1 MIRSLLRR
9 LNFALC
15 VVIVAECVALGLVP
29 LQVPDVAAR
38 LMRLTTIERQ
48 PPPPARTAP
57 DDSALPRPLT
67 LVDTFDRPS
76 ALWDQSNV
84 SIQDSHLAI
93 QLRLPQSDA
102 YALWLGDAANTSQ
115 VMDFSLTTLVT
126 QVSGAT
132 DASYGIRFRQ
142 ETPDSYLYV
151 ALTARG
157 YWQVLRSIAGVRTE
171 MVPWTYSHTIE
182 QGIGYTNELSVTA
195 AGPVITI
202 RINGVQVGTV
212 IDQAPIPGQLT
223 LSAATTTSGD
233 VRVDFDT
240 VRGSVGGIAFSDDF
254 DSASATRFSN
264 GGAYTQDGQYIIRAN
279 AGVSVWQNPQPQKRT
294 YVTDFSLSLNAT
306 LLRGNPTSVGYGIV
320 YGDTGDFSHSI
331 LLFGGNGTVQLLQSN
346 TGKPTQ
352 RLLEPLELPMIDT
365 RDGATN
371 HIEVRKVGGTLTLS
385 VNDVVVGSIDN
396 LPIKTGSV
404 GMILV
409 CGSDQAEVAYDD
421 FVLTELVP

>member
-1 MIRSLLRR
+1 MTRSLLRR
-9 LNFALC
+9 FNFALC
-15 VVIVAECVALGLVP
+15 VVIVAECIALGLVP
-29 LQVPDVAAR
+29 LQVPDLAAR
-38 LMRLTTIERQ
+38 LLRLTTFDRQ
-48 PPPPARTAP
+48 PPPPARIAP
-57 DDSALPRPLT
+57 NDTALPRPLT
-67 LVDTFDRPS
+67 LKDSFDVPS
-76 ALWDQSNV
+76 ALWDQSNI

-115 VMDFSLTTLVT
+115 VMDFTLTTLAT

-151 ALTARG
+151 ALSARG

-171 MVPWTYSHTIE
+171 IVPWTYSHTIE

-202 RINGVQVGTV
+202 HINGVQVGTV
-212 IDQAPIPGQLT
+212 TDQAPIPGQLT
-223 LSAATTTSGD
+223 LSAATTASGD

-240 VRGSVGGIAFSDDF
+240 VRGSVGGIAFSDEF
-254 DSASATRFSN
+254 DSASATRFST
-264 GGAYTQDGQYIIRAN
+264 GGSFTHDGQYIMRAN
-279 AGVSVWQNPQPQKRT
+279 AGVSVWQNPLPQKRT
-294 YVTDFSLSLNAT
+294 SVTDFALRLNAT
-306 LLRGNPTSVGYGIV
+306 LVRGNPNSVGYGIV

-346 TGKPTQ
+346 NGKPTQ
-352 RLLEPLELPMIDT
+352 RLLEPLELSMLDT

-371 HIEVRKVGGTLTLS
+371 FFEVRKVGGTLTLS
-385 VNDVVVGSIDN
+385 VNDVIVGSIDD
-396 LPIKTGSV
+396 LPVRTGSV

-409 CGSDQAEVAYDD
+409 CGSEQAEVAYDD

>member
-9 LNFALC
+9 LNIVLC
-15 VVIVAECVALGLVP
+15 VVIVAECIALGLVP

-38 LMRLTTIERQ
+38 LLRLTTIERQ

-57 DDSALPRPLT
+57 DDSTLPRPLT

-102 YALWLGDAANTSQ
+102 YALWLGDAANTSK
-115 VMDFSLTTLVT
+115 VIDFTLTTLVT
-126 QVSGAT
+126 QVSGTT

-142 ETPDSYLYV
+142 ETPDSYIFV
-151 ALTARG
+151 ALNARG
-157 YWQVLRSIAGVRTE
+157 YWQVIRSLAGVRTE

-182 QGIGYTNELSVTA
+182 QGIGYTNELTVTA
-195 AGPVITI
+195 AGPVIT
-202 RINGVQVGTV
+202 VQVNDVIVGTV
-212 IDQAPIPGQLT
+212 TDQAPIPGQLT
-223 LSAATTTSGD
+223 LSAATTTGGD

-240 VRGSVGGIAFSDDF
+240 VRGSVGGIALSDDF
-254 DSASATRFSN
+254 DNAATTRFST
-264 GGAYTQDGQYIIRAN
+264 GGSYTQDGAYIIRAN
-279 AGVSVWQNPQPQKRT
+279 AGVSVWQQPQPQKRT
-294 YVTDFSLSLNAT
+294 YVTDFALSLNAT
-306 LLRGNPTSVGYGIV
+306 LLRGNPDNVGYGIV
-320 YGDTGDFSHSI
+320 YGDTGDFDHTI
-331 LLFGGNGTVQLLQSN
+331 LLFGGNGTVQLLQTN
-346 TGKPTQ
+346 NAKPTQ
-352 RLLEPLELPMIDT
+352 RLLEPLALPMLDT

-371 HIEVRKVGGTLTLS
+371 SIEVRKVGGTLTLA
-385 VNDVVVGSIDN
+385 VNDVIVGSIDN
-396 LPIKTGSV
+396 LPVQTGSV

-409 CGSDQAEVAYDD
+409 CGSEQAEVAYDD